1 MADIFGYN
9 RTGNAF
15 AQIVSSEFANIS
27 IGGSGGGNL
36 LQSFQASYQQDLKP
50 FFAIG
55 DPNLYW
61 VSGFPQGQVDF
72 ERAVASAGFFTGL
85 KGQCGII
92 NNITVN
98 ASGGQ
103 RCATGGG
110 GGTVAFGGA
119 IVQAVRLTMQAGR
132 TEVIEGA
139 TIRVANLSA

>member
-9 RTGNAF
+9 RSGNAF
-15 AQIVSSEFANIS
+15 AQIVSSEFATVS

-36 LQSFQASYQQDLKP
+36 LQSFQASYQQDLRP

-72 ERAVASAGFFTGL
+72 ERAVASAGFFAGL

-119 IVQAVRLTMQAGR
+119 IVQSVRIRMAAGQ

-139 TIRVANLSA
+139 TIRVSQLQA